1 MGYILVSRLQ
11 PQNSKIQS
19 MLDIQEGTDV
29 VTKIRNNIINQY
41 VQNGAF
47 YSTIININHY
57 STLYY
62 GIIGDIT
69 LLCGTTLSHFCLI
82 ALVLHVEITN
92 QHIASLMPVT

>member
-29 VTKIRNNIINQY
+29 VAKIKNNIINQY

-47 YSTIININHY
+47 YSTIINIIHY
-57 STLYY
+57 SAPYIMGWSGILLYFVA
-62 GIIGDIT
+62 
-69 LLCGTTLSHFCLI
+69 LLEVIF
-82 ALVLHVEITN
+82 ALLH
-92 QHIASLMPVT
+92 